1 MGLVSHLHLDSGCIK
16 AEIFGFRISFK
27 PSIWEKV
34 CFISIFREIQLPT
47 NTTVPHHRRTYN
59 RQHNEHVHITCTLC
73 VVHSYH
79 ASQSSEN
86 LWHKFHQWMMLT
98 TTNVIEKIFLN
109 ILVSASKKWAGL
121 TGTQERIKV
130 FERLSILMSLD

>member
-1 MGLVSHLHLDSGCIK
+1 
-16 AEIFGFRISFK
+16 
-27 PSIWEKV
+27 
-34 CFISIFREIQLPT
+34 
-47 NTTVPHHRRTYN
+47 
-59 RQHNEHVHITCTLC
+59 
-73 VVHSYH
+73 
-79 ASQSSEN
+79 
-86 LWHKFHQWMMLT
+86 MMLT